1 MKGLREHKKMI
12 LKIVSLIL
20 FFNTALFANTNYS
33 EDSYIKSIYNSEY
46 QNISTPTTLKSN
58 SNNIEVSLNSFGSMS
73 VIIMLILTSLLGAF
87 FVRDEFSGALE

>member
-1 MKGLREHKKMI
+1 MKGLKEHKKMI

-20 FFNTALFANTNYS
+20 FFHTALFANTNYS
-33 EDSYIKSIYNSEY
+33 EDIYIKSMYNSEY
-46 QNISTPTTLKSN
+46 QNISTPTTLKKN

-87 FVRDEFSGALE
+87 FVRDEFSRALE

>member
-1 MKGLREHKKMI
+1 MKGLIEHKNMI
-12 LKIVSLIL
+12 LKIVSFVL
-20 FFNTALFANTNYS
+20 FFHTALFANTSYS
-33 EDSYIKSIYNSEY
+33 EDSYIRSVYSSEY
-46 QNISTPTTLKSN
+46 QNISTPTTLKNS

>member
-1 MKGLREHKKMI
+1 MKGLKEYKKMI

-20 FFNTALFANTNYS
+20 FLNITLFANTNYS
-33 EDSYIKSIYNSEY
+33 EEIYIKSMYNSEY
-46 QNISTPTTLKSN
+46 QNISTPTTLKKN